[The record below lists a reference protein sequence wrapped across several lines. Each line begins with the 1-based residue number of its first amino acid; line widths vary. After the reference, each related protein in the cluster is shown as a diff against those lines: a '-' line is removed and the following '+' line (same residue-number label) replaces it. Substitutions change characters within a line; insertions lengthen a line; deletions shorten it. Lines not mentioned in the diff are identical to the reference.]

1 MNIEN
6 LNAQFFL
13 KTIVDCSEVI
23 RFFNIYS
30 GIIFDSASEDCIR
43 SDAVGLVQPAVH
55 NFGFKSSFLFTW
67 PRSELDGVDEWKL
80 GIKLA
85 NYFSTD
91 VLVENTDIRTDTEK
105 WILTTKDGTQRL
117 VDIIV
122 IEDGI
127 DVG

>member
-1 MNIEN
+1 
-6 LNAQFFL
+6 
-13 KTIVDCSEVI
+13 
-23 RFFNIYS
+23 
-30 GIIFDSASEDCIR
+30 
-43 SDAVGLVQPAVH
+43 VQPAVH

-67 PRSELDGVDEWKL
+67 PRSKLDGVDEWKL

-122 IEDGI
+122 VEDGI